1 MIDIKG
7 FNPNLLK
14 IDKKSYKNI
23 DIYYIG
29 HVTIKDFDYVNI
41 HSVNPLYFI
50 AGEVDGYIEEK
61 NWNKYFIF
69 ASTDKNK
76 KALTKYTKIWMK
88 LKIWLEK

>member
-1 MIDIKG
+1 MIDIKD

-14 IDKKSYKNI
+14 IDKKSCKNI

-29 HVTIKDFDYVNI
+29 YVTIKDFDYADI

-76 KALTKYTKIWMK
+76 KALTKYTKIWIK
-88 LKIWLEK
+88 LKIWLKK